1 MQIII
6 LGNPIT
12 KKNSSRIVTKKL
24 KDGRKIPFIMPSEHY
39 VKYEKEAK
47 KYIPRLDTP
56 IDYPIIL
63 KCNYYME
70 TRRKCDLVNLLHA
83 TSDIL
88 VKYGVLLDDNYTII
102 SSYDGSSV
110 EYDKENPRVEINIIP
125 KEKVK
130 W

>member
-12 KKNSSRIVTKKL
+12 KKNHGNIVML
-24 KDGRKIPFIMPSEHY
+24 KGRPIMLPSKPYQE
-39 VKYEKEAK
+39 YEKKAK
-47 KYIPRLDTP
+47 QFMPRLDKP
-56 IDYPIIL
+56 IDYPVIL

-70 TRRKCDLVNLLHA
+70 TRRKCDLVNLLQA

-102 SSYDGSSV
+102 SNYDGSSV
-110 EYDKENPRVEINIIP
+110 EYDKENPRVEINIIS
-125 KEKVK
+125 KEGE
-130 W
+130 

>member
-24 KDGRKIPFIMPSEHY
+24 PDGRTIPFMIPSEAY
-39 VKYEKEAK
+39 TKYEREAK
-47 KYIPRLDTP
+47 KYMPRFDKP
-56 IDYPIIL
+56 IDYPVIL

-70 TRRKCDLVNLLHA
+70 TRRKCDLVNLLQA

-88 VKYGVLLDDNYTII
+88 VKYGVLEDDNYTII
-102 SSYDGSSV
+102 TSYDGSSV
-110 EYDKENPRVEINIIP
+110 DYDKENPRVEINIIP

-130 W
+130 

>member
-12 KKNSSRIVTKKL
+12 KKNTPRIVTKKL
-24 KDGRKIPFIMPSEHY
+24 GNGKTIPFILPSEAY

-47 KYIPRLDTP
+47 KYMPRLDKP
-56 IDYPIIL
+56 IDYPVIL

-70 TRRKCDLVNLLHA
+70 TKRKCDLVNLLQA

-88 VKYGVLLDDNYTII
+88 VKYGVLEDDNYTII
-102 SSYDGSSV
+102 SCYDGSSV
-110 EYDKENPRVEINIIP
+110 EYDKENPRVEINIIS
-125 KEKVK
+125 KEGNK
-130 W
+130 